1 MHRIADERRALD
13 AHVSPRLPDVNS
25 QFQEFAV
32 DPRVDPSV
40 LAFDSFRIS
49 ARTSAGTVGRSM
61 RRRLFHPRRYLD
73 IEAVD
78 DPEFLFV
85 GARRS

>member
-1 MHRIADERRALD
+1 MPDRVMRDTVLRHVD
-13 AHVSPRLPDVNS
+13 ARFQQLTVN
-25 QFQEFAV
+25 
-32 DPRVDPSV
+32 PRVDQSV

-61 RRRLFHPRRYLD
+61 RRRLLHPRRYLD

-85 GARRS
+85 GARPS